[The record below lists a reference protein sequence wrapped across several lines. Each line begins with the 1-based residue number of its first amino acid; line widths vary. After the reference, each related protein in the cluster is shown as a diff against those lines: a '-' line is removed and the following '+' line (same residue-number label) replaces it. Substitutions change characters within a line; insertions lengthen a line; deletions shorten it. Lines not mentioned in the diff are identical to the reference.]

1 VQRRGGRWW
10 RGGGKLTVQIKA
22 CSLSPLHSRPEAAAM
37 RLGVLVLLGH
47 IKVSGVYGQADE
59 IGEVKNEIIINK

>member
-1 VQRRGGRWW
+1 M
-10 RGGGKLTVQIKA
+10 QIRA

-47 IKVSGVYGQADE
+47 IKVSGVYGQVDE

>member
-1 VQRRGGRWW
+1 
-10 RGGGKLTVQIKA
+10 VQIKA
-22 CSLSPLHSRPEAAAM
+22 CSL
-37 RLGVLVLLGH
+37 RLGVLVPLGH